1 MSVADQLKWA
11 LRHSRRQRL
20 ESILVILAI
29 GLGIGV
35 IITVLSMFISVGQQ
49 YSSIQRLDYFRTLEI
64 LGREDSL
71 MWQQVPIT
79 LLGPEQD
86 SLSWSGVTLEE
97 ILELQRRLPPTMHVY
112 VEQGWLAAT
121 VLLPEEVGEDED
133 WYRFRGNEIY
143 IAGTVPAYFSFKN
156 SQLAQGNFFVEADLL
171 GASRVLVITHRLAE
185 ELFGDGDPIGQIVP
199 LDLHSEEAVDFT
211 VIGVLA
217 PPDDSDPYMA
227 LNDGRTAW
235 MPVTVHP
242 SYRGGPDDTTHFYQI
257 YVGVDPG
264 VDLASAGEVVQSEAA
279 LLWGEEAFALRSP
292 VDDWRESIKQVQRY
306 ALLIGML
313 ASVGLVIAVIN
324 ILNLMLARV
333 LKRTKAV
340 GLSMALGSSRGQV
353 FRQFMLEAVVLG
365 LAGSVLGIALSFAFA
380 ELLKKSLGGWSG
392 GWGSRLGLGIALGLL
407 ISLFFGVYPA
417 YLGSRTNPVDALR
430 TD

>member
-1 MSVADQLKWA
+1 M
-11 LRHSRRQRL
+11 
-20 ESILVILAI
+20 
-29 GLGIGV
+29 
-35 IITVLSMFISVGQQ
+35 
-49 YSSIQRLDYFRTLEI
+49 
-64 LGREDSL
+64 
-71 MWQQVPIT
+71 
-79 LLGPEQD
+79 
-86 SLSWSGVTLEE
+86 
-97 ILELQRRLPPTMHVY
+97 
-112 VEQGWLAAT
+112 
-121 VLLPEEVGEDED
+121 
-133 WYRFRGNEIY
+133 
-143 IAGTVPAYFSFKN
+143 
-156 SQLAQGNFFVEADLL
+156 
-171 GASRVLVITHRLAE
+171 
-185 ELFGDGDPIGQIVP
+185 
-199 LDLHSEEAVDFT
+199 
-211 VIGVLA
+211 
-217 PPDDSDPYMA
+217 
-227 LNDGRTAW
+227 
-235 MPVTVHP
+235 
-242 SYRGGPDDTTHFYQI
+242 
-257 YVGVDPG
+257 
-264 VDLASAGEVVQSEAA
+264 DLASAGEVVQSEAA

>member
-121 VLLPEEVGEDED
+121 
-133 WYRFRGNEIY
+133 
-143 IAGTVPAYFSFKN
+143 
-156 SQLAQGNFFVEADLL
+156 
-171 GASRVLVITHRLAE
+171 
-185 ELFGDGDPIGQIVP
+185 
-199 LDLHSEEAVDFT
+199 
-211 VIGVLA
+211 
-217 PPDDSDPYMA
+217 
-227 LNDGRTAW
+227 
-235 MPVTVHP
+235 
-242 SYRGGPDDTTHFYQI
+242 
-257 YVGVDPG
+257 
-264 VDLASAGEVVQSEAA
+264 
-279 LLWGEEAFALRSP
+279 
-292 VDDWRESIKQVQRY
+292 
-306 ALLIGML
+306 
-313 ASVGLVIAVIN
+313 
-324 ILNLMLARV
+324 
-333 LKRTKAV
+333 
-340 GLSMALGSSRGQV
+340 
-353 FRQFMLEAVVLG
+353 
-365 LAGSVLGIALSFAFA
+365 
-380 ELLKKSLGGWSG
+380 ELL
-392 GWGSRLGLGIALGLL
+392 
-407 ISLFFGVYPA
+407 
-417 YLGSRTNPVDALR
+417 
-430 TD
+430 

>member
-64 LGREDSL
+64 LGREDFL

-133 WYRFRGNEIY
+133 WYCFRGNEIY
-143 IAGTVPAYFSFKN
+143 IAGTVPAYFS
-156 SQLAQGNFFVEADLL
+156 
-171 GASRVLVITHRLAE
+171 
-185 ELFGDGDPIGQIVP
+185 
-199 LDLHSEEAVDFT
+199 
-211 VIGVLA
+211 
-217 PPDDSDPYMA
+217 
-227 LNDGRTAW
+227 
-235 MPVTVHP
+235 
-242 SYRGGPDDTTHFYQI
+242 
-257 YVGVDPG
+257 
-264 VDLASAGEVVQSEAA
+264 
-279 LLWGEEAFALRSP
+279 
-292 VDDWRESIKQVQRY
+292 
-306 ALLIGML
+306 
-313 ASVGLVIAVIN
+313 
-324 ILNLMLARV
+324 
-333 LKRTKAV
+333 
-340 GLSMALGSSRGQV
+340 
-353 FRQFMLEAVVLG
+353 
-365 LAGSVLGIALSFAFA
+365 
-380 ELLKKSLGGWSG
+380 
-392 GWGSRLGLGIALGLL
+392 
-407 ISLFFGVYPA
+407 
-417 YLGSRTNPVDALR
+417 SRTPS
-430 TD
+430 

>member
-1 MSVADQLKWA
+1 MAAGPHHPPGPGAGQPELVR
-11 LRHSRRQRL
+11 RH
-20 ESILVILAI
+20 
-29 GLGIGV
+29 
-35 IITVLSMFISVGQQ
+35 F
-49 YSSIQRLDYFRTLEI
+49 
-64 LGREDSL
+64 GRD
-71 MWQQVPIT
+71 P
-79 LLGPEQD
+79 GAAAA
-86 SLSWSGVTLEE
+86 
-97 ILELQRRLPPTMHVY
+97 PPTMHVY

-121 VLLPEEVGEDED
+121 ELLPEEVGEDED

-171 GASRVLVITHRLAE
+171 GASRALVITHRLAE

-257 YVGVDPG
+257 HVGVDPG

-279 LLWGEEAFALRSP
+279 LLWGKRPLPCAVRWTIGGSP
-292 VDDWRESIKQVQRY
+292 
-306 ALLIGML
+306 
-313 ASVGLVIAVIN
+313 
-324 ILNLMLARV
+324 
-333 LKRTKAV
+333 
-340 GLSMALGSSRGQV
+340 SSRCSA
-353 FRQFMLEAVVLG
+353 MPC
-365 LAGSVLGIALSFAFA
+365 S
-380 ELLKKSLGGWSG
+380 SG
-392 GWGSRLGLGIALGLL
+392 CSPPWAW
-407 ISLFFGVYPA
+407 
-417 YLGSRTNPVDALR
+417 
-430 TD
+430 